1 MIPFLDVG
9 KREFAHPEVSLP
21 LTSLSCP
28 PCRRRSLEL
37 SEPEQCLA
45 EIKKLLELFP
55 KPNHDT
61 LQYVLE
67 HLCRSGRHSTASSC
81 RGGWSGRAVCGGSDQ
96 AAPWRRG
103 TPTWVQACG

>member
-1 MIPFLDVG
+1 MIPSPGRG
-9 KREFAHPEVSLP
+9 KEGVCPPSGITLP

-28 PCRRRSLEL
+28 PCRRSLEL

-67 HLCRSGRHSTASSC
+67 HLCRSGRLHGLLVPGRLEWA
-81 RGGWSGRAVCGGSDQ
+81 GGLWGL
-96 AAPWRRG
+96 
-103 TPTWVQACG
+103 

>member
-67 HLCRSGRHSTASSC
+67 HLCRSGRLHGLLVPGRLEWA
-81 RGGWSGRAVCGGSDQ
+81 GGLWGL
-96 AAPWRRG
+96 
-103 TPTWVQACG
+103 